1 MMHIIDSHIHCGIQ
15 NVSQPFT
22 DIQPLLNDAGIGGA
36 CLFAPVEDIYY
47 RYEPTFD
54 DNAEWRQC
62 RARAHD
68 YLLEVTAAN
77 KDIFPYYFVW
87 NDFLVEE
94 LERGFVGIKWH
105 HHAGEPSY
113 YYDDPACGLMIDA
126 ICRRRMP
133 IVLEETFEQTLNFV
147 ETIDG
152 RTPVIIPHLGMLNG
166 GFRRL
171 LDAGIWE
178 DNTVYADTALA
189 GRGEMADFVARYGPD
204 RLLFGSDYPFG
215 DPGGQLKRLLS
226 VGLAGR
232 LMEKV
237 CADNIL
243 RLLNA
248 AAP

>member
-1 MMHIIDSHIHCGIQ
+1 MHIIDSHIHCGTQ
-15 NVSQPFT
+15 NVSQPFS
-22 DIQPLLNDAGIGGA
+22 DIQPLLDEAGIHAA

-47 RYEPTFD
+47 RYQSNFD

-62 RARAHD
+62 RGRAHD
-68 YLLEVTAAN
+68 YLLEVAAAD

-94 LERGFVGIKWH
+94 LVRGFVGIKWH
-105 HHAGEPSY
+105 HHAGEPPY
-113 YYDDPACGLMIDA
+113 RYDVPECGVMIDA

-133 IVLEETFEQTLNFV
+133 IVLEETFDQTLKFLDC
-147 ETIDG
+147 IDG

-178 DNTVYADTALA
+178 DEAIYADTALA
-189 GRGEMADFVARYGPD
+189 GREEISDFVARYGPD

-215 DPGGQLKRLLS
+215 DPGGQLQRLLS
-226 VGLAGR
+226 VGLPGR
-232 LMEKV
+232 TIEKI
-237 CADNIL
+237 CAENIL
-243 RLLNA
+243 GLLNA
-248 AAP
+248 VAK